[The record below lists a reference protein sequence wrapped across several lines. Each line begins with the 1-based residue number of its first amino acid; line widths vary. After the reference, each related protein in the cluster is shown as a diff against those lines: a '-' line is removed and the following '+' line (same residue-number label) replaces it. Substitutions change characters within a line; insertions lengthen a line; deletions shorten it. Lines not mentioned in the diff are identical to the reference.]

1 MSLPEI
7 DLMHY
12 QREQDRA
19 YAADCWVANKS
30 DELMMDECNP
40 HKPENFVFAIDSL
53 NQEAME
59 ELADILKT
67 GDATRLGKFLLGAVE
82 DYWIQESESIAEDI
96 LFSKGEWQ

>member
-30 DELMMDECNP
+30 DELMQDECNP
-40 HKPENFVFAIDSL
+40 HKPENFIEAINNANDECISDIRRL
-53 NQEAME
+53 LLAGNPEA
-59 ELADILKT
+59 
-67 GDATRLGKFLLGAVE
+67 LGKYLLSMAE

-96 LFSKGEWQ
+96 LFSKGGWQ